1 MRLFEE
7 CIGPFSTFRAKLRGQ
22 KNSLLCENYVGRKN
36 EYCMGGDIQMG
47 GNPGNRGGNF
57 KMKPMGKSFGWAEFV

>member
-7 CIGPFSTFRAKLRGQ
+7 CIGPFSIFLANLRGQ

-57 KMKPMGKSFGWAEFV
+57 NMKRMGK